1 MTSDGDN
8 LWQSRQRAHGVTPGG
23 QSAVTIEFCLFGQP
37 LRLSTT
43 ASDQPMRLAEIV
55 PLAWTVCDHI
65 VHRTVQFTQ
74 ARGRMPSCHRGC
86 DACCRYAVPLS
97 VPEAMRLGQDVAAL
111 PAGPRA
117 RIEKLFHQAVAR
129 IVQAGPPAIPA
140 GPADACGP
148 GRADNAK
155 ALHAMAQWY
164 SSLDMPCPLL
174 VQRCCDFYSCRPT
187 ACREHLAASQSAL
200 CAGNNPAT
208 GELVPMPVSVTHAL
222 SLLAAEMEGPPV
234 EAILMPAA
242 LAWCRDNAARTNAA
256 WPGRVLLERF
266 AAILQHLAGQAEQ
279 KRRDAAAA

>member
-1 MTSDGDN
+1 MPSDGDN
-8 LWQSRQRAHGVTPGG
+8 LWQSRQCAHGQSPGG
-23 QSAVTIEFCLFGQP
+23 PSTVTIEFRLFGQP

-43 ASDQPMRLAEIV
+43 ASEKPMRLAEIV
-55 PLAWTVCDHI
+55 PLAWAVCDHI

-74 ARGRMPSCHRGC
+74 ASGRVPSCHRGC

-111 PAGPRA
+111 PAGQRA

-140 GPADACGP
+140 TPAN
-148 GRADNAK
+148 ADPTGGADGNK

-174 VQRCCDFYSCRPT
+174 LERCCDFYSCRPT
-187 ACREHLAASQSAL
+187 ACREHLAISRSAL
-200 CAGNNPAT
+200 YAGNNPAA
-208 GELVPMPVSVTHAL
+208 GELVPLPVSVTHAL
-222 SLLAAEMEGPPV
+222 GLLAAEMEGSPV

-256 WPGRVLLERF
+256 WPGRMLLERF
-266 AAILQHLAGQAEQ
+266 AAILRRLADQAEQ